1 MEEYYYKYRSLS
13 NLKRFIDILIN
24 QRLYASRYL
33 ELNDPME
40 GFFQYDAAVPRD
52 FINTLRSEKSKTLIC
67 SLSKNYINGLMWSI
81 YADEHK
87 GCCIKLSV
95 TSNSWTKLNVSYDK
109 IPAIINGVGR
119 TVEDI
124 LKIKSPQWKHEEEV
138 RFIKPNPNPQKPY
151 VKIKIDTI
159 YLGMKM
165 SRTDVAFHTKMI
177 KSINPSIQVKKLTRD
192 DIDFGFIY

>member
-24 QRLYASRYL
+24 HRLYASRYL
-33 ELNDPME
+33 DLNDPME

-52 FINTLRSEKSKTLIC
+52 FINTLRSEKSRTFIC

-124 LKIKSPQWKHEEEV
+124 LKIKSPQWKHEEEI
-138 RFIKPNPNPQKPY
+138 RFIKLNPQKPY

-177 KSINPSIQVKKLTRD
+177 ESIAPSIKVKKLTRD

>member
-138 RFIKPNPNPQKPY
+138 RFIKPNPQKPY

-159 YLGMKM
+159 YFGMKM

-177 KSINPSIQVKKLTRD
+177 KSIDPSIKVKKLTRD